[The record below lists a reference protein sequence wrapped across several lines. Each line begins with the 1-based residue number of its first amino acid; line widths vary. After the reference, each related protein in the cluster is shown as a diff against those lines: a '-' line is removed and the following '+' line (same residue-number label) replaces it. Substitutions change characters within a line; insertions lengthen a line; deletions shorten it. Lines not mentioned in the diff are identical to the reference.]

1 MQTVIL
7 SVVAGVVLVAGL
19 FASWHIRT
27 LFKGPDYARLPAHYP
42 FKSEASRR
50 RYLEY
55 YEERV
60 GHWPGTPQERA
71 VETSLGATWVRSSGP
86 EDAPPLVLLP
96 SGFASSLIWQRNI
109 EGLVAPLPDPRG
121 RQHLRRGPEA

>member
-19 FASWHIRT
+19 FAGLHLRT
-27 LFKGPDYARLPAHYP
+27 LFQGPDYSRLPAHYP

-55 YEERV
+55 YEKRAR
-60 GHWPGTPQERA
+60 HWPGTRHARA
-71 VETSLGATWVRSSGP
+71 VETSFGATWVRSSGP

-109 EGLVAPLPDPRG
+109 DGLLPTAWV
-121 RQHLRRGPEA
+121 LAVE